1 MSPKIQETCQ
11 AILDMLIAPS
21 LNMSRPAPQCAGPS
35 NSSRQNWTL
44 PPLQFPPIPSL
55 VTQLI
60 SLGCTIEESEETA
73 SVFVSLAK
81 DLQSTYER
89 DYVNLF
95 RRLSKYSSST
105 KMHNLAKHINRVL
118 DARYS
123 RNITS
128 WQEAVLQ
135 TASLRVQERSK
146 QASSTDER
154 PAFKPEW
161 TPFLKKYFAQNA
173 YPTHQDKVI
182 LATKTGMTVKQI
194 YDWFQNHRTR
204 EKRKGIP
211 LKRPDNEGSPD
222 LSSEDSPTSRVATPE
237 NDDMPLPKKRRV
249 ATHEP
254 LAPSP
259 VPSTSTQDFDFF
271 CLPPSA
277 VWPRPYSEKDVKA
290 SWEYPVE
297 EEREPNLG
305 SFTWPREPQPD
316 SRPRKRKALDSNI
329 DEQIAESFASKL
341 HFRSSLCKRTSL
353 ECPEE
358 TSDTFEPWS
367 YHRLYPKQHPASVH
381 YKHLTK
387 PSKCGQPARPTESF
401 SKHRR
406 TPNSLPSPRRRA
418 SSSSSDSTCSISSS
432 TSPSSSIA
440 SSPPSMIRCSS
451 WSSLDT
457 LFTPGSSPR
466 HPLQSLGISDLK
478 GFEVYAGRLLGLN
491 MLNSS

>member
-11 AILDMLIAPS
+11 AILDSLRVPS
-21 LNMSRPAPQCAGPS
+21 FNISRPALQFGGLS
-35 NSSRQNWTL
+35 NSSRNNWTL
-44 PPLQFPPIPSL
+44 PPLQFPPIPSPAAQL
-55 VTQLI
+55 VQ
-60 SLGCTIEESEETA
+60 LGCAFEESQEAANIFA
-73 SVFVSLAK
+73 SRVK

-89 DYVNLF
+89 HYEKLF
-95 RRLSKYSSST
+95 RRLSKYSSNT
-105 KMHNLAKHINRVL
+105 ELRNLAKHINRVL

-128 WQEAVLQ
+128 WQEAILQ
-135 TASLRVQERSK
+135 AASIRVQERLK

-154 PAFKPEW
+154 PVFKPEW

-211 LKRPDNEGSPD
+211 LKRPDIEGSPEF
-222 LSSEDSPTSRVATPE
+222 SSEDSPTSRVTTPE
-237 NDDMPLPKKRRV
+237 DDDMPLPKKRRV
-249 ATHEP
+249 ATDEP
-254 LAPSP
+254 LALSP

-271 CLPPSA
+271 CLPPDA
-277 VWPRPYSEKDVKA
+277 VWPRSYSEKDMKA
-290 SWEYPVE
+290 FWECPV
-297 EEREPNLG
+297 EPNLG
-305 SFTWPREPQPD
+305 SFTWPRELQPD
-316 SRPRKRKALDSNI
+316 SRSRKRKALDSNI

-367 YHRLYPKQHPASVH
+367 YHRLYPKRHPASVN
-381 YKHLTK
+381 YNQLTE
-387 PSKCGQPARPTESF
+387 PSKCAQPARPTELF
-401 SKHRR
+401 PKYRR
-406 TPNSLPSPRRRA
+406 TLNSSPSSRRRA
-418 SSSSSDSTCSISSS
+418 SSSSSHSTCSISSS
-432 TSPSSSIA
+432 TSPPSSIA

-466 HPLQSLGISDLK
+466 RPLQSLGISGLK
-478 GFEVYAGRLLGLN
+478 GFEVYAGPFVGLN
-491 MLNSS
+491 MSISS